1 MKGTLDSTDR
11 GFSPLMLSIE
21 NYFNEELG
29 ASCNL
34 VPVQGSAVLAESGS
48 AFAKVPSDYDSYR
61 FPAKAP
67 GGFPNRC
74 WLEDS
79 VGGRCWVDLRI

>member
-1 MKGTLDSTDR
+1 MMWTLDSTDR

-29 ASCNL
+29 TSCTL
-34 VPVQGSAVLAESGS
+34 VPVQESGGV
-48 AFAKVPSDYDSYR
+48 FAKVPSDSDSYG
-61 FPAKAP
+61 FPAKVP
-67 GGFPNRC
+67 GGFPDRC

-79 VGGRCWVDLRI
+79 VGEKCWVDLRR